1 MRALTWHDRFWK
13 VTAGLLAALLAVTI
27 AVTYLRS
34 SSTNATSTSN
44 AHALAVEN
52 RYLAQVADF
61 ANYLAETNHII
72 CTAQHLACPP
82 VPHYPDPPGLPAL
95 GLGG

>member
-1 MRALTWHDRFWK
+1 MKQWSWHDRFWK

-27 AVTYLRS
+27 AVTYLHS
-34 SSTNATSTSN
+34 SSTNATVV
-44 AHALAVEN
+44 AHSRALAVEN